1 MACDRYPP
9 SANTLHTGN
18 KYEDCYNNA
27 ILFTDYFIG
36 EVAKRLQGSASSL
49 LYFSDHGLEKPAT
62 ELHLYAWLTQPKQR
76 GLPGPQFIWYSQQAL
91 NAQKDRWGGCM
102 KRGPQQAIMS

>member
-9 SANTLHTGN
+9 SANILHTGN

-36 EVAKRLQGSASSL
+36 EVANVCRAAHPLCSIFQTMGWK
-49 LYFSDHGLEKPAT
+49 KPAA

>member
-1 MACDRYPP
+1 VAIASISHKAQWIDTRYDTELLPALDEALKAPGRKLIFLHINGSHEMACDRYPP
-9 SANTLHTGN
+9 SANILHTGN

-49 LYFSDHGLEKPAT
+49 LYFSDHGLEKT
-62 ELHLYAWLTQPKQR
+62 R
-76 GLPGPQFIWYSQQAL
+76 S
-91 NAQKDRWGGCM
+91 
-102 KRGPQQAIMS
+102 

>member
-1 MACDRYPP
+1 INGSHEMACDRYPP
-9 SANTLHTGN
+9 SANILHTGN

-49 LYFSDHGLEKPAT
+49 LYFSDHGLEKN
-62 ELHLYAWLTQPKQR
+62 
-76 GLPGPQFIWYSQQAL
+76 PQL
-91 NAQKDRWGGCM
+91 NSIYMHGSRNPSK
-102 KRGPQQAIMS
+102 